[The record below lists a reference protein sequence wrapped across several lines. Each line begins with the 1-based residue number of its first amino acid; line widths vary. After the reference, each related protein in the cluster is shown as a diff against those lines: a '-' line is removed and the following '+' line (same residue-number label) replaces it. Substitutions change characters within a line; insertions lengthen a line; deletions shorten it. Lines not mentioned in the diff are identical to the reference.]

1 MKLVEIVLTDPR
13 DEEDVKVVGTMHC
26 DGDYIVVQHRDLQV
40 RIPIERMLMLV
51 DDNQHG

>member
-13 DEEDVKVVGTMHC
+13 DEEDVKVVGTMSR
-26 DGDYIVVQHRDLQV
+26 DGEYIAVKYKELLV
-40 RIPIERMLMLV
+40 RIPVEKVLMLV